1 MTSQLLWL
9 SAKSPRQHGSQI
21 LACCRQ
27 TNRSQHSSKFPASPA
42 DETVSGESRVLYK
55 LHNITQLYLQDDT
68 IVAKSMHS
76 IDNSGMAKVSN
87 FKNTSLTGNLY
98 GSFCKMQ

>member
-1 MTSQLLWL
+1 MLPPDRLLTALIEVSCDTS
-9 SAKSPRQHGSQI
+9 
-21 LACCRQ
+21 
-27 TNRSQHSSKFPASPA
+27 

-68 IVAKSMHS
+68 TVAKSIHS

-87 FKNTSLTGNLY
+87 FKYTSLTGNLY